1 MKVEID
7 SKKENIL
14 HKRIEVEFTAEH
26 NGEPTPKRSD
36 LRASI
41 ADKMS
46 VAKDRV
52 IVDHTNTEFGMGK
65 SHGYAK
71 VYETAE
77 LAKSSEKNYILARQG
92 LAEKK
97 AKKVKLVKAKAAPKI
112 K

>member
-7 SKKENIL
+7 SKKDNVL
-14 HKRIEVEFTAEH
+14 HKRTEVQFTAEH
-26 NGEPTPKRSD
+26 NGEATPKRSD
-36 LRASI
+36 LRSSI
-41 ADKMS
+41 ADRLG
-46 VAKDRV
+46 VNKDRV
-52 IVDHTNTEFGMGK
+52 VIDHTNTEFGMGK

-77 LAKSSEKNYILARQG
+77 LAKSSEKNHILARQG

-97 AKKVKLVKAKAAPKI
+97 AKKVKQVKAKAAPKI

>member
-7 SKKENIL
+7 SKKENVL
-14 HKRIEVEFTAEH
+14 HKRTEVEFTAEH

-41 ADKMS
+41 ADKMG

>member
-7 SKKENIL
+7 SKKDNIL
-14 HKRIEVEFTAEH
+14 HKRIEVQFTAEH
-26 NGEPTPKRSD
+26 NGEATPKRND
-36 LRASI
+36 LRAGI
-41 ADKMS
+41 ADKLG

-52 IVDHTNTEFGMGK
+52 ILDHTNTEFGMGV

-71 VYETAE
+71 VYETPE

-92 LAEKK
+92 LAVKK
-97 AKKVKLVKAKAAPKI
+97 PKKVKLVKAKAAPKI

>member
-7 SKKENIL
+7 SKKENVL
-14 HKRIEVEFTAEH
+14 HKRTEVQFTAEH
-26 NGEPTPKRSD
+26 GGEPTPKRSD

-41 ADKMS
+41 ADKMG
-46 VAKDRV
+46 VQKERV
-52 IVDHTNTEFGMGK
+52 VIDHTNSEFGMGK

-77 LAKSSEKNYILARQG
+77 LAKTSEKNYILARQG

-97 AKKVKLVKAKAAPKI
+97 AKKVKQLKAKAAPKI

>member
-7 SKKENIL
+7 SKKDNIL
-14 HKRIEVEFTAEH
+14 HKRIEVQFTAEH
-26 NGEPTPKRSD
+26 NGEATPKRKD
-36 LRASI
+36 LRAGI
-41 ADKMS
+41 ADKLG

-52 IVDHTNTEFGMGK
+52 ILDHTNTEFGMGV

>member
-7 SKKENIL
+7 SKKDNVL
-14 HKRIEVEFTAEH
+14 HKRTEVQFTAEH
-26 NGEPTPKRSD
+26 SGEATPKRAD
-36 LRASI
+36 LRAGI
-41 ADKMS
+41 ADKLGVS
-46 VAKDRV
+46 KDRV
-52 IVDHTNTEFGMGK
+52 VIDHTNSEFGMGK

-77 LAKSSEKNYILARQG
+77 VAKSSEKNYILARQG
-92 LAEKK
+92 MAEKK

>member
-7 SKKENIL
+7 SKKENVL
-14 HKRIEVEFTAEH
+14 HKRTEVQFTAEH
-26 NGEPTPKRSD
+26 NGEATPKRSD
-36 LRASI
+36 LRAGI
-41 ADKMS
+41 ADKLG

-52 IVDHTNTEFGMGK
+52 IVDHTNSEFGMGK

-71 VYETAE
+71 VYE
-77 LAKSSEKNYILARQG
+77 
-92 LAEKK
+92 K

>member
-77 LAKSSEKNYILARQG
+77 LARSSEKNYILARQG

>member
-7 SKKENIL
+7 SRKENVL
-14 HKRIEVEFTAEH
+14 HKRTEVQFTAEH
-26 NGEPTPKRSD
+26 NGEATPKRND
-36 LRASI
+36 LRAGI

-46 VAKDRV
+46 VQKERV
-52 IVDHTNTEFGMGK
+52 VIDHTNTEFGMGK

-77 LAKSSEKNYILARQG
+77 LAKKSEKNYVLARQG

-97 AKKVKLVKAKAAPKI
+97 PKKVKQVKTKAAPKA

>member
-7 SKKENIL
+7 SKKENVL
-14 HKRIEVEFTAEH
+14 HKRIEVMFTAEH
-26 NGEPTPKRSD
+26 NGEATPKRND

-41 ADKMS
+41 ADKLG
-46 VAKDRV
+46 VQKDRIV
-52 IVDHTNTEFGMGK
+52 IDHTNSEFGMGK

-77 LAKSSEKNYILARQG
+77 LAKKSEKNYILARQG
-92 LAEKK
+92 MAEKK
-97 AKKVKLVKAKAAPKI
+97 PKKVKQIKAKAAPKI